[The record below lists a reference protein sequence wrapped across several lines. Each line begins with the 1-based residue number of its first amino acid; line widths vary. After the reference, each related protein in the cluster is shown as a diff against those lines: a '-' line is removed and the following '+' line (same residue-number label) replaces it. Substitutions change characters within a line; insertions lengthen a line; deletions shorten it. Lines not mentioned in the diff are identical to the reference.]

1 MNTDKITL
9 NVNAI
14 DLANIDLLVENG
26 FATNRSEL
34 MKTAIKTY
42 LANLESDTKQLIQ
55 TKQQE
60 AETNHWH
67 WFFGFNK
74 ITEKFVNER
83 IRNNKKVSIT
93 SYGMFK
99 VDKNISLELMKQCI
113 TELKI
118 YGPFK
123 ASKEIKDY
131 YKKSE

>member
-26 FATNRSEL
+26 FAANRSEL

-55 TKQQE
+55 VKQQE

-74 ITEKFVNER
+74 ISLKYINEC
-83 IRNNKKVSIT
+83 IKSNKKASIS

-99 VDKNISLELMKQCI
+99 VDKNVPLELMKECI

-123 ASKEIKDY
+123 ASKEIKEY
-131 YKKSE
+131 YKKS